1 MKLLNEDGF
10 IEAGWMVNPNL
21 YKDSEAHFYAR
32 FGSITAGGCFNLLCP
47 GFVQVSKDVP
57 LGVIPDK
64 YSKIGQDN
72 QYTSIITIHKHE
84 DGHWWL
90 SIDSDNK
97 LVGYWP
103 NTLFV
108 RSLKNWASQIEWGGE
123 INNPESGHTPEPYMG
138 SGLSARDDT
147 KLSAFYCQI
156 KAARSQTQYD
166 NDPKPTEKY
175 QECDDDGY
183 QTYDVGYQGDVW
195 GRLTFFGG
203 PFATMT

>member
-10 IEAGWMVNPNL
+10 IEAGWM
-21 YKDSEAHFYAR
+21 
-32 FGSITAGGCFNLLCP
+32 SITAGGCFNLLCP

-64 YSKIGQDN
+64 YSK
-72 QYTSIITIHKHE
+72 
-84 DGHWWL
+84 
-90 SIDSDNK
+90 IDSDNK